1 MEFENCDHS
10 GEVAFGS
17 AFDDGRTGFRFGFGG
32 RVMFLGGWDEGGEM
46 WVVWRT
52 LARAC
57 CLGLAT
63 YMEADGNDVS
73 FQDRGIGV

>member
-1 MEFENCDHS
+1 
-10 GEVAFGS
+10 
-17 AFDDGRTGFRFGFGG
+17 
-32 RVMFLGGWDEGGEM
+32 M